1 MSRAIKISKEIIN
14 KAVNEFKEALVT
26 GKFADGK
33 ISYSITL
40 GNLNQKANVYFTEIA
55 WLKMQTLIDKF
66 NSEVGWHGIATRY
79 GKEEDNAYLIS
90 DILVYPQEVT
100 GVTVTTD
107 QEKYEMWLMQ
117 HDDDTFNNIR
127 MQGHSHVNMST
138 SPSSVDN
145 ALYEKI
151 LDQLDDDMFYIFMIW
166 NKSGSKTIKIYDM
179 EKNVMFDTA
188 DISVKILDDGTGIE
202 KFLKEAKELVD
213 DKKKTSSY
221 TNSTAAKNT
230 QDKAPTSSESNKTNI
245 KQSANKGSQPKYKR
259 KESYSGYSGYYGY
272 SRGWY

>member
-1 MSRAIKISKEIIN
+1 MSRAIKLSRDIIE
-14 KAVNEFKEALVT
+14 KAVKEFAETLEGSKL
-26 GKFADGK
+26 ADGK
-33 ISYSITL
+33 VSYSVTL
-40 GNLNQKANVYFTEIA
+40 GNLNQKANVFFTEIA

-66 NSEVGWHGIATRY
+66 DKEVGWHGIATRC

-90 DILVYPQEVT
+90 DILVYPQKVT

-107 QEKYEMWLMQ
+107 QEKYEMWLMN
-117 HDDDTFNNIR
+117 HDDKTFNNIR

-145 ALYEKI
+145 TLYEKI
-151 LDQLDDDMFYIFMIW
+151 LGQLDDDMFYIFMIW

-179 EKNVMFDTA
+179 AKNVMFDTT
-188 DISVKILDDGTGIE
+188 DITVSILDDGTGIE
-202 KFLKEAKELVD
+202 KFLKEAKSLVED
-213 DKKKTSSY
+213 EKKTSTY
-221 TNSTAAKNT
+221 TNSTTNKNAQNKT
-230 QDKAPTSSESNKTNI
+230 PASSEKDKTTTKQSSNKSN
-245 KQSANKGSQPKYKR
+245 QPKYKR